1 MMFHSKRPAPRARG
15 GPSEQ
20 RARAEASARYVDW
33 PALRAREHGVPVIEP
48 RPWSTALDRL
58 CAALER

>member
-1 MMFHSKRPAPRARG
+1 VRNYLLREPDLG
-15 GPSEQ
+15 EQ

-33 PALRAREHGVPVIEP
+33 LALRAREHGVPVIEP